1 MQHGKN
7 YIMEIVQHEQSVRE
21 ECTIVNK
28 RITGRL
34 IMDRYALVLTSTHS
48 NYCQE
53 IEMNL
58 KSLEVRII

>member
-1 MQHGKN
+1 
-7 YIMEIVQHEQSVRE
+7 MEIVQHEQSVRE

-34 IMDRYALVLTSTHS
+34 IMDRYTLVLTSTRS